1 MPDPSSNTGNC
12 PLPGGIA
19 ALDGLVASEPV
30 RDAFRFFDHNARWI
44 DEQHLTLCRIPAPT
58 FHERTRAEWFL
69 EQFSSF
75 GLSARLDRAGNV
87 LALPSNAPRSAP
99 LIAVTA
105 HLDTVLAP
113 SNPAQIE
120 FARGKLHGPGV
131 SDNGAGL
138 AALLALAR
146 AFAGRPLS
154 NGSASLLF
162 VANVGEEGEGNLSG
176 MRFLCRPSPL
186 LNRIRSFVV
195 LDGPSV
201 EHITSE
207 ALACRRF
214 DISLTGPGGHSWADH
229 GTANPVHALSRLIT
243 TFVDVRAEL
252 NSSERCSFNFGVVDG
267 GSTVNAIPSSA
278 RAKVDLR
285 SSDPVTL
292 DGLVASLTEAAE
304 SAEAAEN
311 RAATAGRVT
320 ASIRETGSRPGGK
333 LRESACILNYIRA
346 VDQFLGI
353 RSWSDC
359 ASTDANVPLSLGL
372 DAISIGAGGAGGGAH
387 TPGEWYSCDGRA
399 LGLRRITLLLSLLL
413 ADLDQR

>member
-1 MPDPSSNTGNC
+1 MPVPSSKTADC
-12 PLPGGIA
+12 PLPGGIGV
-19 ALDGLVASEPV
+19 LDGLVASAPV
-30 RDAFRFFDHNARWI
+30 RDAFRFYDHNARWI
-44 DEQHLTLCRIPAPT
+44 DERHLTICRIPAPT

-87 LALPSNAPRSAP
+87 LAHRSDAPRSAP
-99 LIAVTA
+99 LVAVTA

-146 AFAGRPLS
+146 AYAELPPS
-154 NGSASLLF
+154 AGSATPLF

-186 LNRIRSFVV
+186 LNRIRAFVV

-214 DISLTGPGGHSWADH
+214 EISMTGPGGHSWADH

-243 TFVDVRAEL
+243 TFIDMRSAVRTA
-252 NSSERCSFNFGVVDG
+252 ERCSYNFGVIDG

-278 RAKVDLR
+278 RAKADLR
-285 SSDPVTL
+285 SADPLTL
-292 DGLVASLTEAAE
+292 DGLVDDLSAASESAE
-304 SAEAAEN
+304 SAEN
-311 RAATAGRVT
+311 QVATAGRVT

-333 LRESACILNYIRA
+333 LRDSASILSYIRA
-346 VDQFLGI
+346 VDQYLGI
-353 RSWSDC
+353 RSWPDC

-372 DAISIGAGGAGGGAH
+372 EAISIGAGGAGGGAH
-387 TPGEWYSCDGRA
+387 TPGEWYSCEGRA
-399 LGLRRITLLLSLLL
+399 LGLRRITLLLCLLL
-413 ADLDQR
+413 ADQD

>member
-1 MPDPSSNTGNC
+1 MSVPSSKTGDF
-12 PLPGGIA
+12 PLPGGIGV
-19 ALDGLVASEPV
+19 LDSLVASDPV
-30 RDAFRFFDHNARWI
+30 RAAFRFFDRQARWI
-44 DEQHLTLCRIPAPT
+44 DDQHLTLCRIPAPT
-58 FHERTRAEWFL
+58 FHERARAEWVL
-69 EQFSSF
+69 EQLTSY
-75 GLSARLDRAGNV
+75 GLTARLDRAGNV
-87 LALPSNAPRSAP
+87 VAHRADTHRSAP

-146 AFAGRPLS
+146 AYAERPFHD
-154 NGSASLLF
+154 GAATPLF

-186 LNRIRSFVV
+186 LNRIRAFVV

-214 DISLTGPGGHSWADH
+214 DISMTGPGGHSWADH
-229 GTANPVHALSRLIT
+229 GTANPIHALSRLIT
-243 TFVDVRAEL
+243 TFIDTRTATRTA
-252 NSSERCSFNFGVVDG
+252 ERCSYNFGVIDG

-278 RAKVDLR
+278 RTKVDLR
-285 SSDPVTL
+285 SSDPQTL
-292 DGLVASLTEAAE
+292 DGLVADLAGAAE
-304 SAEAAEN
+304 AAEAAEN
-311 RAATAGRVT
+311 HAAAAGRV
-320 ASIRETGSRPGGK
+320 AVSIRESGSRPGGK
-333 LRESACILNYIRA
+333 LNETCHILNYIRA

-372 DAISIGAGGAGGGAH
+372 EAISIGAGGSGGGAH
-387 TPGEWYSCDGRA
+387 TPGEWYSCEGRI
-399 LGLRRITLLLSLLL
+399 LGLRRIALLLCLLL
-413 ADLDQR
+413 ADQG

>member
-1 MPDPSSNTGNC
+1 VSVSSRNTGDF
-12 PLPGGIA
+12 PLPGGAGLI
-19 ALDGLVASEPV
+19 DGLIASGSIRE
-30 RDAFRFFDHNARWI
+30 AFRFFDRHARWI
-44 DEQHLTLCRIPAPT
+44 DDQHLTLCRIPAPT
-58 FHERTRAEWFL
+58 FHERARAEWFL

-75 GLSARLDRAGNV
+75 GLTARLDRAGNV
-87 LALPSNAPRSAP
+87 LAHRADAHRAAP

-138 AALLALAR
+138 AALLTLAR
-146 AFAGRPLS
+146 AYAERPFHD
-154 NGSASLLF
+154 GAATPLF

-186 LNRIRSFVV
+186 LNRIRAFVV

-214 DISLTGPGGHSWADH
+214 DISMTGPGGHSWADH
-229 GTANPVHALSRLIT
+229 GTANPIHALSRLIT
-243 TFVDVRAEL
+243 TFIDRRTAAGA
-252 NSSERCSFNFGVVDG
+252 SGRCSYNFGVIDG

-292 DGLVASLTEAAE
+292 DGLVADLASAAE
-304 SAEAAEN
+304 SAESAEN
-311 RAATAGRVT
+311 HAAAAGRV
-320 ASIRETGSRPGGK
+320 AVSMRETGSRPGGK
-333 LRESACILNYIRA
+333 LPDSATILKYIRA
-346 VDQFLGI
+346 IDQYLGI

-372 DAISIGAGGAGGGAH
+372 EAISIGAGGSGGGAH
-387 TPGEWYSCDGRA
+387 TPGEWYSCEGRT
-399 LGLRRITLLLSLLL
+399 LGLRRIALLLSLLL
-413 ADLDQR
+413 SEQG